1 MSKPLPLVATLA
13 FLCALAACNRG
24 TASDARGAAPTP
36 GAAAVD
42 AAAAADGT
50 PGAADDSASPPFAIA
65 EVTSFDEPWA
75 MAYLPDGRLLVTE
88 KKGHLQLLD
97 TAGQRREVGGVP
109 AVSYGGQG
117 GLGDVVVHPKFAANH
132 LVYLSYAEAGAD
144 DTRGAAV
151 ARGRLVEDASGV
163 RLEDLRV
170 IWRQQPKVDGGGHF
184 GHRIAF
190 GGDGK
195 LWISSGERQQFDPA
209 QDLSVNLGKIL
220 RLEDDG
226 RVPADNP
233 FAAQGGLAAQAWT
246 LGHRNPLG
254 LAFDAKGRLW
264 ELEMGPAGGDELNL
278 IVRGANYGW
287 PEVSEGDHYDGRDI
301 PPHSSA
307 PQFHA
312 PAISWNPVIAPADM
326 IFYSGRQF
334 PQWNGDVL
342 IAGLKSEALVRVRIS
357 GDHAREAA
365 RYPMGHRIREVE
377 QAPDGAVMLL
387 EDGTNARLLKLTGA
401 PAGRG

>member
-24 TASDARGAAPTP
+24 SAADARGAAPTP
-36 GAAAVD
+36 GAAGAD
-42 AAAAADGT
+42 AAAAADGS

-65 EVTSFDEPWA
+65 EVTTFDEPWA

-88 KKGHLQLLD
+88 KKGHLLLLD
-97 TAGQRREVGGVP
+97 AAAQRREVAGVP
-109 AVSYGGQG
+109 AISYGGQG
-117 GLGDVVVHPKFAANH
+117 GLGDVVVHPKFASNH

-144 DTRGAAV
+144 GTRGAAV
-151 ARGRLVEDASGV
+151 ARGRLVEDAAGV
-163 RLEDLRV
+163 RLDGVQV
-170 IWRQQPKVDGGGHF
+170 IWRQQPKIDGGGHF
-184 GHRIAF
+184 GHRLAF

-209 QDLSVNLGKIL
+209 QDLSTNLGKVL

-226 RVPADNP
+226 RVPTGNP
-233 FAAQGGLAAQAWT
+233 FAAQGAVAAQAWT

-254 LAFDAKGRLW
+254 LAFDAKGQLW
-264 ELEMGPAGGDELNL
+264 ELEMGPAGGDEINR
-278 IVRGANYGW
+278 IERGANYGW
-287 PEVSEGDHYDGRDI
+287 PKVSEGDHYDGRDI
-301 PPHSSA
+301 PPHASA

-326 IFYSGRQF
+326 IFYSGAQF
-334 PQWNGDVL
+334 PQWRGDLL
-342 IAGLKSEALVRVRIS
+342 IAGLKSEALVRVRIT

-387 EDGTNARLLKLTGA
+387 EDGANARLLRLTGA
-401 PAGRG
+401 KP